1 MDYAEFREE
10 IPKRVKDVLSETVP
24 NLRVDVQ
31 PIRKNNGILMDALIM
46 HGEERTGTCVYLN
59 WIFEQH
65 QNGKTTEVLAEEL
78 AGLYRNREDKA
89 ADLKRLFIPYERAKE
104 NLTVGLCNAEMNE
117 ELLKTIPHEIREDL
131 ALFYRILLKQPDGE
145 IESALITNPLLEY
158 WGIGE
163 QALQEDAW
171 DNMRRKNSPRFCRM
185 DEILQELMYP
195 DVAPAES
202 ETEVPLYVLTNR
214 EKVWGAAYMFDEDT
228 MAGIA
233 KELGSSFIV
242 FPSSI
247 HEVLI
252 LPEERG
258 LDVEEMQEIVR
269 TVNMTVVDS
278 QEVLSNQVYRYDR
291 EGQKLSIMHPPE
303 QTQGMEM
310 NL

>member
-1 MDYAEFREE
+1 MDYAKFREE
-10 IPKRVKDVLSETVP
+10 VPKWVKDVLSETVP
-24 NLRVDVQ
+24 NLRADVQ
-31 PIRKNNGILMDALIM
+31 PIRKNNGI
-46 HGEERTGTCVYLN
+46 
-59 WIFEQH
+59 FEQY
-65 QNGKTTEVLAEEL
+65 QNGKTTEALAEEL
-78 AGLYRNREDKA
+78 AGLYRNRQDKT
-89 ADLKRLFIPYERAKE
+89 ADLKKSFIPYEKAKE
-104 NLTVGLCNAEMNE
+104 NLIVGLCNAEMNE

-131 ALFYRILLKQPDGE
+131 ALVYRILLKHPDGE
-145 IESALITNPLLEY
+145 IESELVTNPLLEY

-171 DNMRRKNSPRFCRM
+171 DNMRRKNSPQFCRM
-185 DEILQELMYP
+185 DEILRELMYP
-195 DVAPAES
+195 DGTSAET

-214 EKVWGAAYMFDEDT
+214 VKAWGASYMFDKDT

-252 LPEERG
+252 LPEEKG
-258 LDVEEMQEIVR
+258 LDVEEMQEMVR

-291 EGQKLSIMHPPE
+291 EEQTVSIMAPE